1 MSVDLLHTEFGLIL
15 GTAGRQSKID
25 IATGDVRLL
34 QHFQAVTAFTLGG
47 AHHKSVFRYC
57 VARKGF
63 ELPYL
68 MHMTLAVS
76 CAHLKRLATVAC
88 HTDYSRR
95 YAIAEARHWQSGLEL
110 YQVALKGRAH
120 DFDGALAATFLTI
133 IFTFALDDQLPRDS
147 YTSGDREK
155 LMHAINPLAA
165 TGGFGAL
172 RVILGEHMMES
183 TWGSVLQDSDDELGT
198 FTDDRIGTAGLPA
211 AFVNLC
217 ELDAESNAENN
228 PYHAIVR
235 RLTPLLRLR
244 PCEDSFTKFIAFSGR
259 TWRYLRPLLLVRDAR
274 ALLLISYWFAMMR
287 DKKQWWI
294 CVRAETECIAI
305 VDYLRR
311 SEDSR
316 ILPLLTFPASLGQA
330 DLSYIW

>member
-1 MSVDLLHTEFGLIL
+1 
-15 GTAGRQSKID
+15 
-25 IATGDVRLL
+25 
-34 QHFQAVTAFTLGG
+34 
-47 AHHKSVFRYC
+47 
-57 VARKGF
+57 
-63 ELPYL
+63 
-68 MHMTLAVS
+68 
-76 CAHLKRLATVAC
+76 
-88 HTDYSRR
+88 
-95 YAIAEARHWQSGLEL
+95 
-110 YQVALKGRAH
+110 
-120 DFDGALAATFLTI
+120 
-133 IFTFALDDQLPRDS
+133 
-147 YTSGDREK
+147 
-155 LMHAINPLAA
+155 MHAINPLAA

-211 AFVNLC
+211 AFVDLC

-274 ALLLISYWFAMMR
+274 ALLLISYWFALMKE
-287 DKKQWWI
+287 KKQWWI

-311 SEDSR
+311 SEDPR